1 VAQGCIKPLCDLLAV
16 SDARV
21 VTVALEGLENILRVG
36 EQLKKLPGSNG
47 QNPYAQAV
55 EDAEGLDK
63 IEMLQEHQNEDL
75 YEKAVQILEQ
85 FFDVEEGE
93 DQNLAPALDMAQG
106 TYAFG
111 APQPQAGGFNS
122 FNFGEGGQQ
131 QQPQQQQAFNFAGF
145 NGQQ

>member
-1 VAQGCIKPLCDLLAV
+1 VGQGCIKPLCDLLGV
-16 SDARV
+16 SDPRV

-36 EQLKKLPGSNG
+36 DQLKKLPGSSG

-111 APQPQAGGFNS
+111 APQPQAGGFNN
-122 FNFGEGGQQ
+122 FNFGAGGEGGQQ
-131 QQPQQQQAFNFAGF
+131 QPFNFTTSSQFGA
-145 NGQQ
+145 QQ

>member
-1 VAQGCIKPLCDLLAV
+1 LLVSQGAIKPLCDLLAV
-16 SDARV
+16 SDPRV

-36 EQLKKLPGSNG
+36 EQLKKLPGSNN

-93 DQNLAPALDMAQG
+93 DQNLAPALDMAQNA
-106 TYAFG
+106 YAFG
-111 APQPQAGGFNS
+111 APAQPAGGFNN
-122 FNFGEGGQQ
+122 FNFGGDAPAAGQQ
-131 QQPQQQQAFNFAGF
+131 AAFNF
-145 NGQQ
+145 QQFGAQQ